1 MNHVVLLRQ
10 ERGGGRATLPRLAGT
25 APSSTRAAP
34 RPALVPRVR
43 GAGPEPRLPPP
54 RLLPAPPPSS
64 PPPSR
69 ATGLSARAPESA
81 ASCRRCRGL
90 GPRTRDALL
99 MDVPRKPVRFRA
111 AVLTGFFLAPV
122 CRVQVARG
130 TTTRRSRLKRSDGS
144 TTSTSFIL
152 RQVRGPATG
161 SRDPERS
168 PAPEHESGARR
179 SGFGARSSSPCS
191 VLPSHGVRRP
201 QPLLPA
207 PALLPYCPGF
217 LVFAS

>member
-1 MNHVVLLRQ
+1 MSSSYAKNGAADGPHSPGSQ
-10 ERGGGRATLPRLAGT
+10 PGYRAQRSG
-25 APSSTRAAP
+25 S
-34 RPALVPRVR
+34 RVR
-43 GAGPEPRLPPP
+43 SLLSPMPGTRTPHPR
-54 RLLPAPPPSS
+54 RFVNGCG
-64 PPPSR
+64 
-69 ATGLSARAPESA
+69 GLQ
-81 ASCRRCRGL
+81 
-90 GPRTRDALL
+90 
-99 MDVPRKPVRFRA
+99 PRKPVRFRA